1 MYPGRK
7 LNQEN
12 ESPRVDVTMFAT
24 ARHPPR
30 SIGELMAK
38 ADSDLVEAEET
49 NRLNLIP
56 STGKYF

>member
-1 MYPGRK
+1 
-7 LNQEN
+7 
-12 ESPRVDVTMFAT
+12 MFAT

-56 STGKYF
+56 STGEYF